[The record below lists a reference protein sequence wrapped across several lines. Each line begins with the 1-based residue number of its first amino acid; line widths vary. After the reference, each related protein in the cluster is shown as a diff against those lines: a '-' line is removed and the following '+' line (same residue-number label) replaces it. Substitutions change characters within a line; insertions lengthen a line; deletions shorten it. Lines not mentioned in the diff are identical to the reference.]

1 MMNVP
6 ERLGADAV
14 HRVSCR
20 VVDIADSRVRH
31 KQEFIQP
38 AKESSHVVV
47 LPTLGKPRRCR
58 LSKSKI
64 LSEKELEVL
73 RWARA
78 GKTVW
83 EISVIRN
90 VSEATVKFHLR
101 NIYHKLG
108 VSNRAHAVGEAV
120 NRGLV

>member
-1 MMNVP
+1 MSIPKMLSAGGGP
-6 ERLGADAV
+6 APR
-14 HRVSCR
+14 HRS
-20 VVDIADSRVRH
+20 VDIVDLGEPL
-31 KQEFIQP
+31 KQDVVQ
-38 AKESSHVVV
+38 VV
-47 LPTLGKPRRCR
+47 LLPGLSKPRRNR
-58 LSKSKI
+58 LSKAKN

>member
-1 MMNVP
+1 MSIS
-6 ERLGADAV
+6 RILAAGAAPTAV
-14 HRVSCR
+14 HRPADIEESRTALKQDVVQVALLPVLKKNCR
-20 VVDIADSRVRH
+20 N
-31 KQEFIQP
+31 
-38 AKESSHVVV
+38 
-47 LPTLGKPRRCR
+47 R
-58 LSKSKI
+58 LSKAQT

-83 EISVIRN
+83 EISMIRN

>member
-1 MMNVP
+1 MSIPTLLAAGVAQSARHRP
-6 ERLGADAV
+6 AD
-14 HRVSCR
+14 
-20 VVDIADSRVRH
+20 IKDSREPL
-31 KQEFIQP
+31 KQDVVQ
-38 AKESSHVVV
+38 VV
-47 LPTLGKPRRCR
+47 LLPGLKKNRRSR
-58 LSKSKI
+58 LAKAQT

-73 RWARA
+73 RWAKA

-83 EISVIRN
+83 EISMIRS

>member
-1 MMNVP
+1 MSIP
-6 ERLGADAV
+6 KRLDAV
-14 HRVSCR
+14 IGHTVRLRAVDMVDLR
-20 VVDIADSRVRH
+20 EPLKQDVV
-31 KQEFIQP
+31 Q
-38 AKESSHVVV
+38 VV
-47 LPTLGKPRRCR
+47 LLPGLSKPRRNR
-58 LSKSKI
+58 LAKAKA

-83 EISVIRN
+83 EISVIRE
-90 VSEATVKFHLR
+90 VSQATVKHHLR

-120 NRGLV
+120 SRGLV

>member
-1 MMNVP
+1 MSIPKMP
-6 ERLGADAV
+6 GAAIG
-14 HRVSCR
+14 HT
-20 VVDIADSRVRH
+20 VRH
-31 KQEFIQP
+31 RPVDRVDLGEPLKQDVVQ
-38 AKESSHVVV
+38 VV
-47 LPTLGKPRRCR
+47 LLPGLNKPRRNR
-58 LSKSKI
+58 LSKAKT

>member
-1 MMNVP
+1 MSIPTLSAAGVAQMARP
-6 ERLGADAV
+6 RPAD
-14 HRVSCR
+14 
-20 VVDIADSRVRH
+20 I
-31 KQEFIQP
+31 
-38 AKESSHVVV
+38 KESRDPLKQDVVQVV
-47 LPTLGKPRRCR
+47 LLPALKKNRRNRLAKAPT
-58 LSKSKI
+58 

-73 RWARA
+73 KWAKA

-120 NRGLV
+120 HRGLV

>member
-1 MMNVP
+1 MMSVP
-6 ERLGADAV
+6 ELLGADVV

-20 VVDIADSRVRH
+20 VVDMVDSRGRN
-31 KQEFIQP
+31 KQDFMSS

-47 LPTLGKPRRCR
+47 LPALGKPRRCR
-58 LSKSKI
+58 LSKSKT

-83 EISVIRN
+83 EISVIRD
-90 VSEATVKFHLR
+90 VSEATIKFHLR

>member
-1 MMNVP
+1 MSIPDRRV
-6 ERLGADAV
+6 AAV
-14 HRVSCR
+14 AHAARHRS
-20 VVDIADSRVRH
+20 VDIKDEREPL
-31 KQEFIQP
+31 KQDVVQ
-38 AKESSHVVV
+38 VV
-47 LPTLGKPRRCR
+47 LLPGLKKNRRNR
-58 LSKSKI
+58 LSKTQT

-73 RWARA
+73 KWARA

>member
-1 MMNVP
+1 MNVP
-6 ERLGADAV
+6 EMLGADV
-14 HRVSCR
+14 VRRVSCR
-20 VVDIADSRVRH
+20 VVDIADSRGRN
-31 KQEFIQP
+31 KQDFIQSSKAP
-38 AKESSHVVV
+38 SHVVV
-47 LPTLGKPRRCR
+47 LPALDKPRRCR
-58 LSKSKI
+58 LSKSKT

-83 EISVIRN
+83 EISVIRD

>member
-1 MMNVP
+1 MMRVS
-6 ERLGADAV
+6 EKLGTDAV
-14 HRVSCR
+14 HRVSYR

-31 KQEFIQP
+31 KQDFTP
-38 AKESSHVVV
+38 GDKESAHVVV
-47 LPTLGKPRRCR
+47 LPALGKPRRCR
-58 LSKSKI
+58 LSKSKT

-83 EISVIRN
+83 EISVIRD

>member
-1 MMNVP
+1 MSILN
-6 ERLGADAV
+6 RLSTAVGLATV
-14 HRVSCR
+14 HRPA
-20 VVDIADSRVRH
+20 DIADSRQPL
-31 KQEFIQP
+31 KQEFGQI
-38 AKESSHVVV
+38 AKELAQVV
-47 LPTLGKPRRCR
+47 LLPKLSKPRRNR
-58 LSKSKI
+58 LSKSKT

-83 EISVIRN
+83 EISVIRS

-108 VSNRAHAVGEAV
+108 VNNRAHAVGEAV

>member
-1 MMNVP
+1 MSIPTILAAGVAQMA
-6 ERLGADAV
+6 R
-14 HRVSCR
+14 HRPT
-20 VVDIADSRVRH
+20 DI
-31 KQEFIQP
+31 
-38 AKESSHVVV
+38 KESREPLKQDVVQV
-47 LPTLGKPRRCR
+47 LLPTLKKNRRNR
-58 LSKSKI
+58 LAKAQT

-73 RWARA
+73 KWAKA

-120 NRGLV
+120 HRGLV

>member
-1 MMNVP
+1 MSIP
-6 ERLGADAV
+6 KIRLAGIAPV
-14 HRVSCR
+14 VRHRP
-20 VVDIADSRVRH
+20 VDIKASREPL
-31 KQEFIQP
+31 KQDVVQ
-38 AKESSHVVV
+38 VV
-47 LPTLGKPRRCR
+47 LLPGLKKNRRNR
-58 LSKSKI
+58 LSKAQT